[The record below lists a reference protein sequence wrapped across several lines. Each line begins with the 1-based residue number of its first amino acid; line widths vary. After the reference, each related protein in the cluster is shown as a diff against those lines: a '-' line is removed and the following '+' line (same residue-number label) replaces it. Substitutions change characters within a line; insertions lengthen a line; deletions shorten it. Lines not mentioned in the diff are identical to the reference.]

1 MEKDVVFLKDTQSAD
16 VGDRVP
22 RRCLLENFPF
32 QSVSYSFSCK
42 SVDIVGE
49 TGSRLFRVSDVI
61 VMTTPSPFHC
71 LGCGTCVSLQLASVS
86 PGDCGFVHHIAHLA
100 SNARHHLAGLPV
112 LQG

>member
-49 TGSRLFRVSDVI
+49 TGARQVPLQTSAKKEAVRPAPWYGQQRLF
-61 VMTTPSPFHC
+61 
-71 LGCGTCVSLQLASVS
+71 AS
-86 PGDCGFVHHIAHLA
+86 C
-100 SNARHHLAGLPV
+100 
-112 LQG
+112 